1 MNVVAVIPA
10 RAGSK
15 RLPGKNIRSL
25 GGRPLL
31 AYSVE
36 DALECP
42 LIHRTLVSTDS
53 PEVAAIAKACGAQ
66 TPFLRPAALSG
77 DRVSDAPVLDHAC
90 RWLEER
96 EGYRVDVIVL
106 LRPTT
111 PLRPDGLVTACLRRL
126 FESDADSV
134 RSVREVGHWHPYWM
148 LRVDEH
154 GLARPF
160 LEGKTVDV
168 YYQSQLLP
176 PLYKHDG
183 YCDVLRRQNLPD
195 PCPPEATLAG
205 MYGTVRAVCVNQG
218 GPLVNID
225 TAEDFELAEWCL
237 ERQHGK
243 HA

>member
-1 MNVVAVIPA
+1 MNVIAVIPA

-15 RLPGKNIRSL
+15 RLPGKNIRPL

-36 DALECP
+36 EALRCP
-42 LIHRTLVSTDS
+42 RIDRTLVSTDS
-53 PEVAAIAKACGAQ
+53 PEVAEIARAFGAQ
-66 TPFLRPAALSG
+66 TPFLRPEALSG
-77 DRVSDAPVLDHAC
+77 DRVSDAPVLAHAC

-96 EGYRVDVIVL
+96 EGYPVDVVVL

-111 PLRPDGLVTACLRRL
+111 PLRPQGLVTACLERL
-126 FESDADSV
+126 FDSGADSV

-148 LRVDEH
+148 LRVDEN
-154 GLARPF
+154 GLAEPF

-183 YCDVLRRQNLPD
+183 YCDVIRRANLPD
-195 PCPPEATLAG
+195 PCPPEASLAG
-205 MYGTVRAVCVNQG
+205 MYGRVRAVYVNQG
-218 GPLVNID
+218 GPVVNID
-225 TAEDFELAEWCL
+225 TPEDFELAQWCL
-237 ERQHGK
+237 ERQRGRR
-243 HA
+243 A